1 MSYQECFLHIFG
13 EKTIIFSQKSGLGF
27 FQKTFAN
34 NFLLIVEHKKLYFN
48 IV

>member
-27 FQKTFAN
+27 FQKTFGQVEN
-34 NFLLIVEHKKLYFN
+34 NKECGQNYD
-48 IV
+48 